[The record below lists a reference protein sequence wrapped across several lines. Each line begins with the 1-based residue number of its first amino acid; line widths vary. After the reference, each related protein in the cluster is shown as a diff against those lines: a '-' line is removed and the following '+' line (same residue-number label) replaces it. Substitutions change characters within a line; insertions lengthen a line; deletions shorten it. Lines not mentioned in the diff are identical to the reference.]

1 MYIVHSLFAHSL
13 SCRFAPTCARSKDLA
28 YKVYRSFGLSKDHHS
43 LCIII
48 ILISLPS
55 LERIKLR
62 IQPKGFTQTLD
73 HDCYMIGSL
82 NVLDIVCYIQEAYRS
97 AQHFVLGIRSQ
108 VSSLRIK
115 VAKRC
120 QTIQR
125 YISCFYRGHV
135 WTLLNTAI
143 WSYAMCW
150 NSSTTLYSIQQNT
163 SVAHS
168 LSKHL

>member
-1 MYIVHSLFAHSL
+1 MIVIQSL
-13 SCRFAPTCARSKDLA
+13 
-28 YKVYRSFGLSKDHHS
+28 
-43 LCIII
+43 

-108 VSSLRIK
+108 VSSLRRK
-115 VAKRC
+115 VAKCIMRYLVL
-120 QTIQR
+120 IGVLIGMYVDQR
-125 YISCFYRGHV
+125 SRSYR
-135 WTLLNTAI
+135 
-143 WSYAMCW
+143 
-150 NSSTTLYSIQQNT
+150 
-163 SVAHS
+163 SVM
-168 LSKHL
+168 

>member
-1 MYIVHSLFAHSL
+1 MCSHRVLTGISL
-13 SCRFAPTCARSKDLA
+13 SLKASLSYRPKGLIFSCMLVFIRCSLTHLNLCGFNPTYCPMI
-28 YKVYRSFGLSKDHHS
+28 VIQS
-43 LCIII
+43 L

-108 VSSLRIK
+108 VSSLRRK
-115 VAKRC
+115 VAKCIMRYLVL
-120 QTIQR
+120 IGVLIGMYVDQR
-125 YISCFYRGHV
+125 SRSYR
-135 WTLLNTAI
+135 
-143 WSYAMCW
+143 
-150 NSSTTLYSIQQNT
+150 
-163 SVAHS
+163 SVM
-168 LSKHL
+168 